1 MPRLQLDDLALHYE
15 VAGEGEPLV
24 LLHGL
29 GGSIED
35 WEYQLP
41 YFSRRYRVYAPDLR
55 GFGHT
60 PRGMKKIGVPQL
72 AADIKAFVDAM
83 GLERFKL
90 IGHSMGGAVA
100 QQFTLTHPQRVERLV
115 IANSV
120 PSFRPQ
126 SRRHYAEFVY
136 RLVVMGLLGPARLA
150 QIGAARSYPDPADA
164 DKRARA
170 IRRGERNSRR
180 SYLASLIALGGWS
193 VIERLE
199 EFGMPV
205 LVAASEHDYFGH
217 DKTVQFAHALPR
229 GRLHVFKGAHH
240 GLPSEFP
247 EAFNRV
253 VTRFLEGPIPALR
266 KGRRPME
273 TDR

>member
-1 MPRLQLDDLALHYE
+1 MPQFQFDDLALNYV
-15 VAGEGEPLV
+15 VAGDGAPLV

-29 GGSIED
+29 GGSIDD
-35 WEYQLP
+35 WEYQIP

-55 GFGHT
+55 GFGGT
-60 PRGMKKIGVPQL
+60 AAGRRKMSVPQL
-72 AADIKAFVDAM
+72 AADIEAFVDAM
-83 GLERFKL
+83 GLERFML

-100 QQFTLTHPQRVERLV
+100 QEFTMRNPQRVERLV

-120 PSFRPQ
+120 PSFQPQ

-136 RLVVMGLLGPARLA
+136 RLLVMGLLGPARLA

-164 DKRARA
+164 AKRERA
-170 IRRGERNSRR
+170 IRRGARNSRR
-180 SYLASLIALGGWS
+180 SYLSALIALGGWS
-193 VIERLE
+193 VMDRLE
-199 EFGMPV
+199 ELRMPV

-247 EAFNRV
+247 DEFNRV

-266 KGRRPME
+266 KASRR
-273 TDR
+273 

>member
-1 MPRLQLDDLALHYE
+1 MPLLQLDDLALHYE
-15 VAGEGEPLV
+15 AAGEGEPLV

-35 WEYQLP
+35 WEYQIP
-41 YFSRRYRVYAPDLR
+41 YFARRYRVYAPDLR
-55 GFGHT
+55 GFGNT
-60 PRGMKKIGVPQL
+60 PRGRKKISVPQL
-72 AADIKAFVDAM
+72 AADVKGFVDAM
-83 GLERFKL
+83 KLERFRL

-100 QQFTLTHPQRVERLV
+100 QEFTLAHPQQVERLV

-120 PSFRPQ
+120 PTFQPQ

-150 QIGAARSYPDPADA
+150 EIGALRSYPDPADA

-170 IRRGERNSRR
+170 IRRGARNSRR
-180 SYLASLIALGGWS
+180 SYLSALIALGGWS
-193 VIERLE
+193 VMDRLD
-199 EFGMPV
+199 EFRMPV

-229 GRLHVFKGAHH
+229 ARLHVFKDAHH

-247 EAFNRV
+247 DAFNRV
-253 VTRFLEGPIPALR
+253 VARFLQGPVPALR
-266 KGRRPME
+266 KGLKP
-273 TDR
+273 